1 MKEEHIN
8 IKSVLKLREF
18 LKDNLDIEYNQEIPS
33 LNIKLKDTEIEYGR
47 NELLSLFN
55 NEKET
60 ICLFTH
66 ATGEKC
72 FSEEWWLSFYE
83 KLKVTFY
90 EYNFLEI
97 LPIENISKLNFC
109 ITTYYSTDI
118 RKIASILSNCK
129 IFIGADSGMMHLA
142 SASQT
147 ITIGLFKVTEME
159 LYSPYNNLNTSFN
172 TNFISQYEIIE
183 SISVIIKKSDLL

>member
-1 MKEEHIN
+1 MKKEHITL
-8 IKSVLKLREF
+8 KPVLKLREF
-18 LKDNLDIEYNQEIPS
+18 LKDNLDIEYNQAIPS
-33 LNIKLKDTEIEYGR
+33 LNIKLKDTEIEYGQKK
-47 NELLSLFN
+47 LQSLFN

-66 ATGEKC
+66 ATGDK
-72 FSEEWWLSFYE
+72 SYSGEWWISFYD
-83 KLKVTFY
+83 KLKVTFT

-142 SASQT
+142 STSQT
-147 ITIGLFKVTEME
+147 ITIGLFKITAME

-183 SISVIIKKSDLL
+183 SISKIIKKSNLK

>member
-1 MKEEHIN
+1 MKKEHIA
-8 IKSVLKLREF
+8 IKPILKLREF

-33 LNIKLKDTEIEYGR
+33 LNIKLTAEEKEYGR
-47 NELLSLFN
+47 SELHSMFN
-55 NEKET
+55 NEKKT
-60 ICLFTH
+60 ICLFTY

-72 FSEEWWLSFYE
+72 YSEEWWLSFYD
-83 KLKVTFY
+83 KLKVTFT

-97 LPIENISKLNFC
+97 LPIENVSKLNFW
-109 ITTYYSTDI
+109 ITTYYSKDI

-147 ITIGLFKVTEME
+147 ITIGLFKVTETE
-159 LYSPYNNLNTSFN
+159 IYSPYNNLNTSFN
-172 TNFISQYEIIE
+172 TNFVSQFEIIE
-183 SISVIIKKSDLL
+183 SISVIIKKSDLI